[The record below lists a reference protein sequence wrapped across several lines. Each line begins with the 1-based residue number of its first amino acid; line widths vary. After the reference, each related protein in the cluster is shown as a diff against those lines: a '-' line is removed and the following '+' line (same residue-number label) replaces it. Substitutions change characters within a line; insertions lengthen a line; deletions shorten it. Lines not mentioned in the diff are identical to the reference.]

1 MAPNRLPLPLKPR
14 RAAPQGAQGS
24 AGAPR
29 NASAIESDRNRL
41 VVELMRMRKACAEP
55 ARPVQTALNLL
66 TSKWAEANWRARE
79 RLIKAADWMI
89 RLESRRG
96 I

>member
-1 MAPNRLPLPLKPR
+1 MSPNRLPLPLKSK
-14 RAAPQGAQGS
+14 RATPPGAD
-24 AGAPR
+24 APR
-29 NASAIESDRNRL
+29 NAAQIERDRNRL
-41 VVELMRMRKACAEP
+41 VVELMRMRDACAEP

-66 TSKWAEANWRARE
+66 TSKWAEASWRARE

-96 I
+96 A